1 MQEHDYLP
9 PGAPGLNSR
18 IINEL
23 EQAEDS
29 EEEDDRLE
37 TGFLVLK
44 FLVFFLMRNFQ
55 SFCVCVFNLRS
66 YHLRPRPTVL
76 THNRDIEKGQPTKF
90 SI

>member
-29 EEEDDRLE
+29 KEEDDRLE
-37 TGFLVLK
+37 TGLLVLK
-44 FLVFFLMRNFQ
+44 ILVFFLRRNFQ
-55 SFCVCVFNLRS
+55 SFCVRVRS
-66 YHLRPRPTVL
+66 L
-76 THNRDIEKGQPTKF
+76 I
-90 SI
+90 

>member
-37 TGFLVLK
+37 TRLLVLK
-44 FLVFFLMRNFQ
+44 FLVFFLRRYFQ
-55 SFCVCVFNLRS
+55 SFCVRVFNLRS
-66 YHLRPRPTVL
+66 CHLGL
-76 THNRDIEKGQPTKF
+76 TFGRAHLCIHIIGT
-90 SI
+90 

>member
-29 EEEDDRLE
+29 EEEDDRLISCFE
-37 TGFLVLK
+37 VLGVLPEAE
-44 FLVFFLMRNFQ
+44 FSVILCTCTF
-55 SFCVCVFNLRS
+55 FNLRFC
-66 YHLRPRPTVL
+66 HIIGT
-76 THNRDIEKGQPTKF
+76 
-90 SI
+90 

>member
-37 TGFLVLK
+37 TGFLVMK
-44 FLVFFLMRNFQ
+44 FLVFFLRRNFQ
-55 SFCVCVFNLRS
+55 SFFVSVRS
-66 YHLRPRPTVL
+66 L
-76 THNRDIEKGQPTKF
+76 T
-90 SI
+90 